1 MLNHAGLENGERSGI
16 WAECA
21 RTITFLSN
29 ITASKTKEKYPYQ
42 LLFGSKPKLPSSF
55 RIFGEIGVVTTK
67 DNVQGKLKNR
77 GTACIFMGYSVDHAN
92 DVYQMFNFNT
102 KRIIHS
108 RDVVWLG
115 KSYKNWMITNVP
127 SKEEYDDGY
136 VHTIATFNQEANY
149 PERIQVIQDKD
160 QNIKSKVYRQLKQL
174 ESSFNPEASKIV
186 KDIEQGRDIILDQ
199 ANIAL
204 FSGNIQAESTTFDQ
218 LGIMLTPR
226 TEIIGELQS
235 RKRLTI

>member
-1 MLNHAGLENGERSGI
+1 MGKGLES
-16 WAECA
+16 A

-67 DNVQGKLKNR
+67 ENVQGKLKNR
-77 GTACIFMGYSVDHAN
+77 GTACIFVGYSVDHAN
-92 DVYQMFNFNT
+92 DVYWMFNFNT

-127 SKEEYDDGY
+127 SKGEYDDDYDDDEY
-136 VHTIATFNQEANY
+136 VHTIAMINQEANN
-149 PERIQVIQDKD
+149 PERIQVIQDQD
-160 QNIKSKVYRQLKQL
+160 QNIKGKVY
-174 ESSFNPEASKIV
+174 
-186 KDIEQGRDIILDQ
+186 
-199 ANIAL
+199 
-204 FSGNIQAESTTFDQ
+204 
-218 LGIMLTPR
+218 
-226 TEIIGELQS
+226 
-235 RKRLTI
+235 